1 LLRFLKH
8 NEMTLDEK
16 IKNRE
21 TELQMAYDNAVE
33 EKDNL
38 QFEINERLLKLEL
51 VRKRITN
58 IEVRAIEQGV
68 LDVLKT

>member
-1 LLRFLKH
+1 
-8 NEMTLDEK
+8 MTLDEK

-51 VRKRITN
+51 VRKRITD

>member
-1 LLRFLKH
+1 
-8 NEMTLDEK
+8 MTLDEK

-38 QFEINERLLKLEL
+38 QLEINERLLKLEL
-51 VRKRITN
+51 VRKRITD
-58 IEVRAIEQGV
+58 IEIRAIEQGV
-68 LDVLKT
+68 FYVLKI

>member
-51 VRKRITN
+51 VRKRITD

>member
-1 LLRFLKH
+1 MLRFLKH

>member
-1 LLRFLKH
+1 
-8 NEMTLDEK
+8 MTLDEK

-51 VRKRITN
+51 VRKRITD
-58 IEVRAIEQGV
+58 IEIRAIEQGV

>member
-1 LLRFLKH
+1 MLRFLKH

-51 VRKRITN
+51 VRKRITD

>member
-1 LLRFLKH
+1 
-8 NEMTLDEK
+8 MTLDEK